1 MLTVGFGILRRCRA
15 IQCLGR
21 DRKDYVRRRRD
32 GVSGREGDAES
43 SPNFTKIGEE
53 EGER

>member
-1 MLTVGFGILRRCRA
+1 MGSVDARA
-15 IQCLGR
+15 MQ
-21 DRKDYVRRRRD
+21 KVHQT
-32 GVSGREGDAES
+32 